1 MTGNFQ
7 QQSYALRLNYVYLI
21 CDYGRL
27 ISSLQTNSI
36 GTVPDL
42 NGIITTEL
50 FATGN
55 NNLNE
60 RENPGAV
67 KKEKKKHLKKNKKKT
82 HFLGRFL
89 IVAFWV
95 HI

>member
-67 KKEKKKHLKKNKKKT
+67 KKEKKKHKKKKKNTFSGKVSYSS
-82 HFLGRFL
+82 FLGAY
-89 IVAFWV
+89 IV
-95 HI
+95 

>member
-1 MTGNFQ
+1 MTGNLQ

-21 CDYGRL
+21 CDYRRL
-27 ISSLQTNSI
+27 ICSLQTNSI

-67 KKEKKKHLKKNKKKT
+67 KKRKEKTLKKNKT

>member
-67 KKEKKKHLKKNKKKT
+67 KKRKEKTLKKKT
-82 HFLGRFL
+82 KHIFWEGFL
-89 IVAFWV
+89 
-95 HI
+95 

>member
-1 MTGNFQ
+1 MTGNLQ

-21 CDYGRL
+21 CDYRRL
-27 ISSLQTNSI
+27 ICSLQTNSI

-50 FATGN
+50 FTTGN

-67 KKEKKKHLKKNKKKT
+67 KKEKKKH
-82 HFLGRFL
+82 
-89 IVAFWV
+89 IFWEGSL
-95 HI
+95 